1 MANSYVEYVI
11 SNTSQTAYSFNKDFL
26 LPAHIKVYYNGT
38 EWTVAGGQLLSIAG
52 TSGAAT
58 VTLDSS
64 VIPTAAGAILKI
76 ARVTPQTNAGRL
88 VDWTSG
94 AAITAAD
101 LDTAVLQPQY
111 IAEEVDDNHAATAF
125 TATIGGVPNAG
136 TVISTSEAIYD
147 LTQAYSI
154 YTEAN
159 PFSIDTTLDCIKVT
173 RACKVMIDVRL
184 RLAHTG
190 DNADHS
196 ANVRL
201 KYATNPAN
209 KAAIIAGTVAWSETL
224 LIEPPSSNKEV
235 SVFCSRTFALD
246 CSAATT
252 TAPICFAVSMY
263 GSSASDMYIR
273 ALDISAHTI

>member
-38 EWTVAGGQLLSIAG
+38 EWTVAGGQLLSVTG

-125 TATIGGVPNAG
+125 TANIGAS
-136 TVISTSEAIYD
+136 TASSTLISTTETIYD
-147 LTQAYSI
+147 LTQDYSVF
-154 YTEAN
+154 TEAN
-159 PFSIDTTLDCIKVT
+159 PFTIDTTLDCIKVT
-173 RACKVMIDVRL
+173 RPCKVMLDVRTRIAHIGGNAQHTANIRL
-184 RLAHTG
+184 R
-190 DNADHS
+190 
-196 ANVRL
+196 
-201 KYATNPAN
+201 YATNPAT
-209 KAAIIAGTVAWSETL
+209 KAALLAGTVAWSEGL
-224 LIEPPSSNKEV
+224 LIQPNSANREV
-235 SVFCSRTFALD
+235 SAFCSRTFALD

-252 TAPICFAVSMY
+252 VAPICFGVGIY
-263 GSSASDMYIR
+263 GSSGTDIYIR
-273 ALDISAHTI
+273 SFEISARTI